1 MEDRAESPRSRY
13 KSCLCCYSLRDPQ
26 PATPPVQPQ
35 FPPPSSGD
43 EYARLTGRLRRSNEI
58 SLSMELGGKDF
69 TPQVFTAHHLCARHL
84 LGLGDVMASRSVT
97 VLALRALM
105 VAGAGE
111 RGGHPWQGPGTQLG
125 VEPGWR
131 GGISRS
137 SACGGWRSRDGGGE
151 KLPQAMGEHTGTSDI
166 KFSQAKRKLPLQS
179 GQGNAPATRLWGTTC
194 LCWSCSTPTLS
205 GSPRLRVGTS
215 PAGTSLPKRP
225 GP

>member
-1 MEDRAESPRSRY
+1 MWALEDRAGSPRSRY

-84 LGLGDVMASRSVT
+84 LGLGDVMANRSVT

-137 SACGGWRSRDGGGE
+137 SACGGWRSRDGGGGE
-151 KLPQAMGEHTGTSDI
+151 ATSSHGRTHGNLRHQVQSGKAEAPFAERARKCPCYQAMGNH
-166 KFSQAKRKLPLQS
+166 LPVL
-179 GQGNAPATRLWGTTC
+179 
-194 LCWSCSTPTLS
+194 
-205 GSPRLRVGTS
+205 VM
-215 PAGTSLPKRP
+215 
-225 GP
+225 